1 MFKVKAFLIAA
12 FIALTAMAA
21 TAQERITDF
30 TVNIDVQTNGDIVVT
45 EGISVISE
53 GRSIRRGIFRDLPRY
68 LVDDKGRKIEQKYD
82 VLRVTRGG
90 TAETYRRSHDGNAM
104 QIRIG
109 SADRFLQN
117 GAHDYVIQYR
127 LPGAIRRFDSYD
139 ELYWNATGTYWK
151 FPIERAAVNVRLPDG
166 AIAKEVNGYT
176 GRRGAQGKDYRATA
190 KPGEVRFETRKP
202 LGVREGLTVSVTLPK
217 GVIAPLSAAQKR
229 GQWWEQNGIFA
240 MLGAL
245 LAAISGF
252 YYRLWNK
259 VGRDPVK
266 PPVFARYNPPAGYSA
281 AACRQI
287 VKRSSHDHKG
297 LIATL
302 MGLAHKGYITLDAQ
316 KKITTITP
324 IAAAAS
330 DGRVLNTEEADL
342 YKRLFGRYQNPVVL
356 DGKTDTIF
364 VSRISKFRSAIVKR
378 YGPTYFK
385 GNAGTSSKGIFLSV
399 IGGVLVMIFNSG
411 GVTPAVIG
419 LLGVLVLIN
428 LVMPFLIAAPTEKGQ
443 KLRAEIEGLKLYM
456 ETAEKGRINSARA
469 PDDKTAEREPLMTA
483 ERYEELVPYAVA
495 LDVEKPWSQYFEKI
509 MPVEAAQYRP
519 TGMTGRVTPGDL
531 SRTTRDMVSAVS
543 SGVSS
548 AAPVSSSS
556 SGSGGGGS
564 SGGGG
569 GGGGGGGW

>member
-1 MFKVKAFLIAA
+1 MFKVRALFVAA
-12 FIALTAMAA
+12 FFALTAMAA

-82 VLRVTRGG
+82 VLRITRGG
-90 TAETYRRSHDGNAM
+90 TPETYRRSYDGNAM
-104 QIRIG
+104 QIRVG
-109 SADRFLQN
+109 SADMFLQN

-139 ELYWNATGTYWK
+139 ELYWNATGNYWK

-252 YYRLWNK
+252 YYRLWDK

-316 KKITTITP
+316 KKVTTMTP
-324 IAAAAS
+324 IAAAAP
-330 DGRVLNTEEADL
+330 DGPVLNTEEADL

-356 DGKTDTIF
+356 DGKTDTAF

-385 GNAGTSSKGIFLSV
+385 GNAGTSSKGILLSV
-399 IGGVLVMIFNSG
+399 IGGVLVMIFNPG

-419 LLGVLVLIN
+419 LLGLLVLIN
-428 LVMPFLIAAPTEKGQ
+428 LVMPFLIAAPTKKGQ

-483 ERYEELVPYAVA
+483 DRYEELVPYAVA